1 MTKVSIAKSN
11 NTNGTYFTIFHHIL
25 DNSGRVRDI
34 VTLAANGAV
43 LDVITDLFE
52 EQLEICHRC

>member
-11 NTNGTYFTIFHHIL
+11 NTNGTYLTVLHHIL

-52 EQLEICHRC
+52 EQL